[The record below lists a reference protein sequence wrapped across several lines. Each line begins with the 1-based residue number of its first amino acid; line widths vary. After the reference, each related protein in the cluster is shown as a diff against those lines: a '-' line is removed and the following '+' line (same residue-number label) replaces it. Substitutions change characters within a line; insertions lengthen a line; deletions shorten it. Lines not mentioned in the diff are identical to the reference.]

1 MTGSIVDAASRVIVV
16 TEFWEGNSVSFSL
29 ETSLDEEILWV
40 NFNVSPRR
48 VLISRGPF
56 ERSIDKF

>member
-16 TEFWEGNSVSFSL
+16 TEFWKGNSVSFSL

-40 NFNVSPRR
+40 NFNVPPRR

-56 ERSIDKF
+56 EWSIDKF

>member
-16 TEFWEGNSVSFSL
+16 TEFREGNSFSL

-40 NFNVSPRR
+40 NFNVPPRR